1 MIGSFVCESYDSL
14 LAVKAGY
21 AKSRALVKRMLCISL
36 LGKKQS
42 KDLVIKKIRCNFA
55 TQIGVL
61 CSKIC
66 VTLKF

>member
-21 AKSRALVKRMLCISL
+21 AKSRALVK
-36 LGKKQS
+36 QS

-61 CSKIC
+61 CSKTC